1 MKLTIDTQ
9 ADTFEDIKKVMC
21 ILSGIIERKEL
32 GVVNSNYTPE
42 SKPTDTTPLM
52 SMFSDTP
59 SAPSVPDT
67 PPDFSSFLNLT
78 KKQEEKKAGLP
89 RVEVF

>member
-9 ADTFEDIKKVMC
+9 SDTFEDIKKVMH
-21 ILSGIIERKEL
+21 ILSGIIERKEI
-32 GVVNSNYTPE
+32 GGMSSNYAGE
-42 SKPTDTTPLM
+42 NKPTDTTNLM
-52 SMFSDTP
+52 NMFNA
-59 SAPSVPDT
+59 APAVPDT

-78 KKQEEKKAGLP
+78 KKQEEKRLP

>member
-9 ADTFEDIKKVMC
+9 ADTFEDIKKVMH
-21 ILSGIIERKEL
+21 ILSGIIERKEIG
-32 GVVNSNYTPE
+32 GVSSNYAGE
-42 SKPTDTTPLM
+42 SKPADTTNLM
-52 SMFSDTP
+52 NMFNDTP
-59 SAPSVPDT
+59 AAPPVPDT

-78 KKQEEKKAGLP
+78 KKQEERKAGLP

>member
-9 ADTFEDIKKVMC
+9 TDTFEDIKKVMH

-32 GVVNSNYTPE
+32 GVVSSNYVPE
-42 SKPTDTTPLM
+42 SKPADTANLM
-52 SMFSDTP
+52 SMFNDTP
-59 SAPSVPDT
+59 SASSVPDT

-78 KKQEEKKAGLP
+78 KKPEERKMP